1 LEDEQQL
8 QSVLGTPLHWPGVT
22 VVVGAVTVDVASSQ
36 QSELLAQLLPVDEK
50 SVLQLLFPQVKL
62 PAQCES
68 KSQSPP
74 PLLHWLEAEQ
84 QLQSVVGTPLHCPA
98 GGAMV
103 VGVVVPPEV
112 SSQQSALLAQLLPD
126 NEKSFLQL
134 LLPQVK
140 LPAQCESTSQSPPPT
155 LHWLVSEQQLQSVLG
170 TPLHWPGGG
179 RGVVAVAPVSSQ
191 QSAATA
197 QLAPGELKSI

>member
-8 QSVLGTPLHWPGVT
+8 QPVLGTPLHCPGVT
-22 VVVGAVTVDVASSQ
+22 VVVGGVTVDVASSQ

-50 SVLQLLFPQVKL
+50 SVLQLLVPQVKL

-74 PLLHWLEAEQ
+74 PLLHWLAAEQ
-84 QLQSVVGTPLHCPA
+84 QLQSVNGTPLHCPA
-98 GGAMV
+98 GGAVV
-103 VGVVVPPEV
+103 VGAVVPPEV

-126 NEKSFLQL
+126 KEKSFLQL

-140 LPAQCESTSQSPPPT
+140 LPAQSKSKSQSPSPR
-155 LHWLVSEQQLQSVLG
+155 LQ
-170 TPLHWPGGG
+170 
-179 RGVVAVAPVSSQ
+179 
-191 QSAATA
+191 
-197 QLAPGELKSI
+197 